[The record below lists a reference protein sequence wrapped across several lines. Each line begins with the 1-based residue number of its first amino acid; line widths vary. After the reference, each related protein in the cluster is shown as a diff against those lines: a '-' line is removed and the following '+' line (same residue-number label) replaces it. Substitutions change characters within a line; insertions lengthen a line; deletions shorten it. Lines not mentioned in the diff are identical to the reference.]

1 MAMTLGEAT
10 RFKAMELEV
19 IELKRI
25 VALFTS
31 NDFTANIAKSVE
43 SVISEFKAVEV
54 AKRSDEIKL
63 MKRLQR
69 EMDID
74 NES

>member
-69 EMDID
+69 EME
-74 NES
+74 N

>member
-1 MAMTLGEAT
+1 MTLGEAA

-63 MKRLQR
+63 MNHLKR
-69 EMDID
+69 EMDTD